1 MDPRAHLKNTIA
13 RPLSNRCNDIRHTSR
28 AGLRSAS
35 GTVVQIPEED
45 EAFSLRV
52 SASSQTTVSRYCSR
66 RSSLVCHGLS
76 RSAAIGSYPYR
87 SIVLLTRVRNHQGR
101 IQPAETPAMHG
112 NRAGGQHRAEPGIGA
127 QQRRTRDAHT
137 HTATL
142 RAEGQGH
149 EHRQRGA
156 AGMTIDQLTLYRLK
170 ALLPSAWSISSSWT
184 ASSEYI
190 ATLMSVVFI
199 GMFRVCHPALRVMP
213 TPLVGHVVAGSR
225 LNNNPSPP
233 HVHAGWP
240 LASCLFG
247 WVTSH
252 SVCSGQAIY
261 TRPPQ
266 HWPRCMHLSKV

>member
-1 MDPRAHLKNTIA
+1 MHA
-13 RPLSNRCNDIRHTSR
+13 SR
-28 AGLRSAS
+28 AGS
-35 GTVVQIPEED
+35 
-45 EAFSLRV
+45 
-52 SASSQTTVSRYCSR
+52 
-66 RSSLVCHGLS
+66 
-76 RSAAIGSYPYR
+76 
-87 SIVLLTRVRNHQGR
+87 
-101 IQPAETPAMHG
+101 
-112 NRAGGQHRAEPGIGA
+112 QHRAEPGIGA

-156 AGMTIDQLTLYRLK
+156 AGITIDQLTLYRLK

-190 ATLMSVVFI
+190 ATLMSVVFL

-252 SVCSGQAIY
+252 SVCSDQAMY
-261 TRPPQ
+261 TRSPQ
-266 HWPRCMHLSKV
+266 HSPRCMHLSNVKAGYVVADREGEGRGHSPHHWASTRRNSGSNSGQIRPDHRHRQTPACSAAAAAKSAALGSTISSVC